1 MGWSRKRVGPLQEL
15 DPCLLGNR
23 IRNEIHSNLQ
33 KEGKKERNKP
43 GLPLW
48 LRYKASAYNVGD
60 LGSIP
65 GLGRPP
71 EEGNGN
77 PLQYSGLE
85 NPTDGRISQATVHG
99 VTESWTRLS
108 DFTFFTFCAR
118 LCRGHPHIPSPGPPS
133 LMDGGFSAAVIP
145 QPLLLGQQKPPPMM
159 ETQNDK

>member
-85 NPTDGRISQATVHG
+85 NPMDGRISQATVHG
-99 VTESWTRLS
+99 VAELDTTERLHFLYFLCQALQGPSTHSFPRTTLS
-108 DFTFFTFCAR
+108 DGWR
-118 LCRGHPHIPSPGPPS
+118 LLSSSDSPAPSSGPAEAAS
-133 LMDGGFSAAVIP
+133 HDGDT
-145 QPLLLGQQKPPPMM
+145 
-159 ETQNDK
+159 E